1 MLLETRPNLKI
12 YIDLKLH
19 RWFHQNKIQKKKE
32 TRWLVTRLLIMFI
45 DNLKKKQSGTESHTE
60 SQCKKFKKV

>member
-19 RWFHQNKIQKKKE
+19 RWFHQNTKQKKKKHADL
-32 TRWLVTRLLIMFI
+32 WH
-45 DNLKKKQSGTESHTE
+45 GY
-60 SQCKKFKKV
+60 

>member
-19 RWFHQNKIQKKKE
+19 RWFHQNKIQKKK
-32 TRWLVTRLLIMFI
+32 RLVTRLLIMFI
-45 DNLKKKQSGTESHTE
+45 DNLKKKQSGTESHIE